1 MRSETN
7 RTARPIQGMIIEMPF
22 LKEQLSGLRQEINDL
37 QSMNERY
44 AGKRVH
50 TEIEQTARDLRT
62 NRLREIKQELSKML
76 DRPQDSKVW
85 WEKSRGSRA
94 AMIAK

>member
-1 MRSETN
+1 MLQHLPHGRAFQ
-7 RTARPIQGMIIEMPF
+7 RMIKEMPF
-22 LKEQLSGLRQEINDL
+22 LKEHLSGLRQEISDL

-50 TEIEQTARDLRT
+50 SEVEQTALDLRT

-85 WEKSRGSRA
+85 WEKSRGSGA
-94 AMIAK
+94 AIAAK

>member
-1 MRSETN
+1 MQRIMR
-7 RTARPIQGMIIEMPF
+7 EMPF
-22 LKEQLSGLRQEINDL
+22 LKEHLSGLRQEINDL

-50 TEIEQTARDLRT
+50 TEVEQTARDLRT

-85 WEKSRGSRA
+85 WEKSRASSA
-94 AMIAK
+94 AFIAK

>member
-1 MRSETN
+1 
-7 RTARPIQGMIIEMPF
+7 
-22 LKEQLSGLRQEINDL
+22 
-37 QSMNERY
+37 
-44 AGKRVH
+44 VH

>member
-1 MRSETN
+1 
-7 RTARPIQGMIIEMPF
+7 MIKEMPYI
-22 LKEQLSGLRQEINDL
+22 KEHLSGLRQEISDL
-37 QSMNERY
+37 RSMNERF

-50 TEIEQTARDLRT
+50 SELDQAARELRT

-85 WEKSRGSRA
+85 WEKSRKSSGA
-94 AMIAK
+94 VAE